1 MLLVLVCAVA
11 AGLSSARDH
20 SSDQDSAPPVAVT
33 LHNTVPLNA
42 GSEISYSA
50 NIQPYTQVSLA
61 FQVNGY
67 VQTITQV
74 RGGDGNMRDIQGGD
88 IVKAGQLMATVQE
101 NTYQQ
106 AVNNAQS
113 QLAAAQAVYVLDE
126 KNYDRYSSLYKNNV
140 VAKANYDSSLQ
151 SYQSSLSGV
160 QAKQATLNN
169 AQINLGYCKLTSP
182 MDGVILSRNIEV
194 GSLVGSNIT
203 AFQIADTRS
212 MKAVFAIPD
221 VVVSQL
227 KTGSPLT
234 VTTEALPGIGFGGTI
249 TRISPNADQTTRVFD
264 VEVTIPNDRRQLRTG
279 NDRIP

>member
-1 MLLVLVCAVA
+1 VLRASGGPSILRELSDEQIAVSMEDAARINACAVA
-11 AGLSSARDH
+11 VQVFIGGEFETQSVRNLTRLVDESQRYGI
-20 SSDQDSAPPVAVT
+20 PVLAVT
-33 LHNTVPLNA
+33 AV
-42 GSEISYSA
+42 
-50 NIQPYTQVSLA
+50 
-61 FQVNGY
+61 
-67 VQTITQV
+67 
-74 RGGDGNMRDIQGGD
+74 M
-88 IVKAGQLMATVQE
+88 KAGQLMATVQE